1 MRNPYKDE
9 KIGSTVVEHGN
20 NTMEEDEMWSSTCED
35 STDDNVG
42 DVATARRGRL
52 NKVIEVDARL
62 DYHM

>member
-1 MRNPYKDE
+1 MK
-9 KIGSTVVEHGN
+9 
-20 NTMEEDEMWSSTCED
+20 EDEMWSSTCED
-35 STDDNVG
+35 SIDDNVG